1 MDTVFFI
8 TIFQGSF
15 DDVTC
20 LAWSPCSRIVAVGSK
35 DSAVRLFAL
44 KEFENFRS
52 YALGGHNEAVRAVF
66 FAGQTFLK
74 LFSYM
79 GKCVRCPL
87 FNSQQARV
95 P

>member
-1 MDTVFFI
+1 M
-8 TIFQGSF
+8 
-15 DDVTC
+15 TC
-20 LAWSPCSRIVAVGSK
+20 LSWSPCSRIVAVGSK

-74 LFSYM
+74 FFFFVN
-79 GKCVRCPL
+79 G
-87 FNSQQARV
+87 
-95 P
+95 